1 MGRGAEMNQT
11 EQTYQDI
18 REALLQFQAHSIRLG
33 DLIERVPE
41 LVKTL
46 GDADEQWK
54 AEFVGYWWT
63 LEQVHEEAIEVGES
77 RRLPPERRNSVDE
90 AVNGMISLINQKSP
104 IDLTK

>member
-1 MGRGAEMNQT
+1 MNQT

-18 REALLQFQAHSIRLG
+18 REALLQFQAHSIRLS

-46 GDADEQWK
+46 GSSDEQWK

-90 AVNGMISLINQKSP
+90 AVNGMIDLINQKSP
-104 IDLTK
+104 IDLTS